1 MCGTAVSS
9 KLATCTKRRPLL
21 DPVEPDTAPCLTGN
35 NCHKGPA
42 IPCLAA
48 FVCLAA
54 LVAPSSSRW
63 RELNRSPR
71 SMWGELALA
80 ALVSL
85 FSSRWR
91 NCTAVLVRCG
101 GSSLWR
107 RSSPY
112 FRRAGGTAPR
122 SSFDVGGARSGG
134 ARLPIFVALAELHRG
149 PRSMWGERAPPT
161 APQRRLCH
169 GRGESSVL
177 RRGPRPQ
184 GRLCHGRGGRRRCGA
199 ALVPRGACA
208 MAEGIVG
215 AAARPWSGLPAGD
228 LLAGCGRRRL
238 GSRLRAA
245 DAAATAAAGGWLGR
259 GRLGQGLAA

>member
-71 SMWGELALA
+71 SMWGEPALA

-101 GSSLWR
+101 GSEL
-107 RSSPY
+107 P
-112 FRRAGGTAPR
+112 PR
-122 SSFDVGGARSGG
+122 PPKGACAMVGGS
-134 ARLPIFVALAELHRG
+134 
-149 PRSMWGERAPPT
+149 
-161 APQRRLCH
+161 RRC
-169 GRGESSVL
+169 
-177 RRGPRPQ
+177 
-184 GRLCHGRGGRRRCGA
+184 CGA

-208 MAEGIVG
+208 MAEGVVG
-215 AAARPWSGLPAGD
+215 AAARPWSPGAPVPWPRGSSALRRGPGRAC
-228 LLAGCGRRRL
+228 LLLTPWLAG
-238 GSRLRAA
+238 AA
-245 DAAATAAAGGWLGR
+245 DG
-259 GRLGQGLAA
+259 